1 LINLEVAMKVSSPF
15 STTTLLLII
24 SAFLLVLVSPRPAE
38 TYGQKRKATPKSGS
52 RAAVLVDEAD
62 KLATE
67 NKLSEAIDAYK
78 LAIRLDANYAP
89 AYGGLGD
96 AYLNSGNWEPA
107 LTAYKEQVRIA
118 PNNADAQYDLGYA
131 YNAMGRHGEAFA
143 PLVKAISIVP
153 SFAEAHY
160 GIGYAYLR
168 GADFEK
174 SISFFKSAI
183 RLQPDY
189 ADAYYGL
196 GQAYA
201 RLGKA
206 DAANEQLKKLT
217 TIDAK
222 LSRKLEK
229 EIPTMLAAAANTG
242 ASPAQPE
249 SAQQIMQ
256 KQTTVADSQQGTPAV
271 SAPTSQPIR
280 LTPASQSAQSTQKV
294 SASPVETALPVKVQQ
309 SFADTPSGASSG
321 SPQQQQ
327 IDKPVEATSR
337 QLQQLPAAP
346 QKLTTEFT
354 PSPNAASV
362 NSAVSQVDQIKTL
375 PVGTKRWALVIGV
388 DKYQDPQISPLKGSD
403 NDARLIADALVRY
416 AGFPQDQV
424 ILLSTDQPL
433 ERQPT
438 RVNILRRLSNLS
450 TAVPKDGLLL
460 ISFAGHGMERE
471 GQAFLLPSDAQVS
484 DQISFLEETAIS
496 INRVKQRIKE
506 TGVGQVLVLLDACR
520 NDPGGRADAPNPL
533 TNAYTNGFNFDVR
546 NREVQ
551 AFATVYATGIGQ
563 RAYEYTEKKQGYFSW
578 ALVEGLRGA
587 AANEKGE
594 VTLSQLVKHVQE
606 AVPKRIAI
614 DLGSTKQQRP
624 FAIIEGYRADELVVA
639 VTNSASMA
647 ADSRLPNIA
656 VVDPAAMEL
665 SYWDTIKSSN
675 NPDDFKSYLDKYPD
689 GQFAALAKSRANPVR
704 PAANSTSGDSPEMS
718 FWNAIKDSQNPSDF
732 RSYVTKFPQGLFVE
746 LANNR
751 IVSLEAKASGRS
763 PAASAGLQPTGPVTM
778 RDIELSYKSSMFD
791 ETIRVASRFLEATP
805 DSAQAH
811 AYLGLALLVKKD
823 ADNAVLHLERAM
835 LLGQSINFPLK
846 RLREPLFGHAF
857 DEVVVGLTADSLL
870 IQQGKTVY
878 KGSYADLANSTIGN
892 YKNQCPIATVKGAFA
907 EGNGKPG
914 NKTFNLFPATSTL
927 VQVQQGNMMVNIAAC
942 NDDGIIPTT
951 IIKLIYRLSTKR

>member
-1 LINLEVAMKVSSPF
+1 MKLNAPAAKLILA
-15 STTTLLLII
+15 LLCLF
-24 SAFLLVLVSPRPAE
+24 AFINASLAGTALA
-38 TYGQKRKATPKSGS
+38 QKRA
-52 RAAVLVDEAD
+52 RAAQNRAPQKSATRAAGITEEAD
-62 KLATE
+62 KLLHEGKPAD
-67 NKLSEAIDAYK
+67 AIDAYK
-78 LAIRLDANYAP
+78 IAIRLDPRYAP

-96 AYLNSGNWEPA
+96 AYFNTGKWEEGLA
-107 LTAYKEQVRIA
+107 AYKEQVRLE
-118 PNNADAQYDLGYA
+118 PNDAGAQYDLGYA

-143 PLVKAISIVP
+143 PLVRATGLDP
-153 SFAEAHY
+153 GYAEAYY

-183 RLQPDY
+183 RLQANY

-201 RLGKA
+201 RLGQTA
-206 DAANEQLKKLT
+206 AANEQVKKLAAV
-217 TIDAK
+217 DAK
-222 LSRKLEK
+222 LAQKLTK
-229 EIPTMLAAAANTG
+229 EMETASVASARPSEPVQTAAST
-242 ASPAQPE
+242 
-249 SAQQIMQ
+249 
-256 KQTTVADSQQGTPAV
+256 
-271 SAPTSQPIR
+271 PTSQPETEKPSPPR
-280 LTPASQSAQSTQKV
+280 VDVARAPAQQAQ
-294 SASPVETALPVKVQQ
+294 PVVNRQLAKPQTFAPAPATAPQAKHTETL
-309 SFADTPSGASSG
+309 
-321 SPQQQQ
+321 
-327 IDKPVEATSR
+327 SR
-337 QLQQLPAAP
+337 QLEQLPAAP
-346 QKLTTEFT
+346 
-354 PSPNAASV
+354 SAASTTQAL
-362 NSAVSQVDQIKTL
+362 SSSSTTSQMNQVATL
-375 PVGTKRWALVIGV
+375 PVGPKRWALVIGV
-388 DKYQDPQISPLKGSD
+388 DKYMDPQISPLKGSD

-424 ILLSTDQPL
+424 ILLSTAQPL

-460 ISFAGHGMERE
+460 ISFAGHGMERG
-471 GQAFLLPSDAQVS
+471 GQAFLMPSDSQIS

-496 INRVKQRIKE
+496 INRVKERIKE

-533 TNAYTNGFNFDVR
+533 SKAYTNAFNFDVR

-578 ALVEGLRGA
+578 AIVEGLKGA
-587 AANEKGE
+587 AANEQGE
-594 VTLSQLVKHVQE
+594 ITLASLVKYVQE
-606 AVPKRIAI
+606 IVPKRLAI

-624 FAIIEGYRADELVVA
+624 FANIEGYRADQLVLA

-647 ADSRLPNIA
+647 PGSDMPNVA
-656 VVDPAAMEL
+656 MVDPAAMEL
-665 SYWDTIKSSN
+665 SFWETIKNSN
-675 NPDDFKSYLDKYPD
+675 NVDDFRAYLEKYPD
-689 GQFAALAKSRANPVR
+689 GQFASLAKSRANFVR
-704 PAANSTSGDSPEMS
+704 PGGNSSSGDSPEMS
-718 FWNAIKDSQNPSDF
+718 YWNAIKDSQNPSDF

-751 IVSLEAKASGRS
+751 IGSLEAKASGRS
-763 PAASAGLQPTGPVTM
+763 PAASAGLQPSGPVTM

-805 DSAQAH
+805 NSAEAH

-835 LLGQSINFPLK
+835 VLGQSINLPLK

-857 DEVVVGLTADSLL
+857 DDVLVGLTADSLL

-878 KGSYADLANSTIGN
+878 KASYSALANSGIGN

-914 NKTFNLFPATSTL
+914 NKTFNLFPVTSTL
-927 VQVQQGNMMVNIAAC
+927 VPVQQGNMTVNVAAC
-942 NDDGIIPTT
+942 NDDGIVPMT
-951 IIKLIYRLSTKR
+951 IIKLIYRLSAAKP